1 MWVFHWL
8 ALEKYNFTFKFHF
21 SFSYPKFATNEQGK
35 TLYKGYKLNLV
46 LMEAEIDATVLMEAE
61 MGRRL
66 GGQHWVPTAR
76 WPQAVPLSATTCELD
91 TRCLLATRQIF
102 YCCPHQLTSTAN
114 HCRQLPNQ
122 WNGWQPVSIV
132 AATTANNRHLALKLS
147 YPLSTKCHQLSSQGV
162 RSFNL
167 PPAVLVASSGSN

>member
-1 MWVFHWL
+1 MICEFFIGWHWKNTIL
-8 ALEKYNFTFKFHF
+8 PSNFISQFT
-21 SFSYPKFATNEQGK
+21 YPKFATNEQGT

-114 HCRQLPNQ
+114 HCRQLPQ
-122 WNGWQPVSIV
+122 SVEWLATV

-147 YPLSTKCHQLSSQGV
+147 NLLPSVINCQV
-162 RSFNL
+162 R
-167 PPAVLVASSGSN
+167 V

>member
-1 MWVFHWL
+1 M

-46 LMEAEIDATVLMEAE
+46 LMEAEIDARVLMEAE

-122 WNGWQPVSIV
+122 WSATSVHSGCNHCQYLPIFGLKVSQSAEHQV
-132 AATTANNRHLALKLS
+132 S
-147 YPLSTKCHQLSSQGV
+147 STVK
-162 RSFNL
+162 
-167 PPAVLVASSGSN
+167 SGCEAI